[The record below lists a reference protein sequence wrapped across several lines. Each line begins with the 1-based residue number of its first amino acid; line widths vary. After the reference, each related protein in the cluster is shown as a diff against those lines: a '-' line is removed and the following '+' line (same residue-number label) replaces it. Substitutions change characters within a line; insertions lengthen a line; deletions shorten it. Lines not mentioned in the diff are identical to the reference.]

1 LWILNCG
8 LYKQIPFLDKKSTIN
23 TYNELSTAYLNKK
36 YMKKKHQ
43 KILTLIGAIILCI
56 LLLWWLFAA
65 TLIEEDEEMPTSV
78 ITEQAE

>member
-1 LWILNCG
+1 
-8 LYKQIPFLDKKSTIN
+8 
-23 TYNELSTAYLNKK
+23 
-36 YMKKKHQ
+36 MKKKHQ
-43 KILTLIGAIILCI
+43 KFRTLIGAIILCI

>member
-1 LWILNCG
+1 
-8 LYKQIPFLDKKSTIN
+8 
-23 TYNELSTAYLNKK
+23 
-36 YMKKKHQ
+36 MKKKHQ

-56 LLLWWLFAA
+56 LLLWGLFAA